1 MAVKKEELTLFEQL
15 RRETKVPEPL
25 AVTED
30 ITLDCPSKA
39 QLDASQ
45 RPELTEEQS
54 NRILL
59 GEENYEKLQELFGPE
74 APHLWAEF
82 NKKYIA
88 HFFPQSA

>member
-1 MAVKKEELTLFEQL
+1 MVAKKEELTLFEQL
-15 RRETKVPEPL
+15 LRETKVPDPL
-25 AVTED
+25 RVTED
-30 ITLDCPSKA
+30 ITLECPSKA

-45 RPELTEEQS
+45 KRDLSEEES

-74 APHLWAEF
+74 APHVWAEF

-88 HFFPQSA
+88 HFFPPSG